1 MANLS
6 KQKRERMLAYL
17 NKLKALNDDDEHI
30 RAITEI
36 ENALNEKK
44 YGLVWEEHSEYVD
57 EMLENHIPIFT
68 EDNARKI
75 VADKQAPY
83 NFLLEGDNLHSLKLL
98 EKTHKGKI
106 DVIYIDPPYNTGAK
120 DWKYNNDFVDSND
133 TFRHS
138 KWLSF
143 MSDRLVIANR
153 LLTQEGIIVVSIDHY
168 ELSQLIMLMDSIFS
182 EENRIGIVTVVHKP
196 EGRNQ
201 EKFFGTSNEFALFYA
216 KRKPL
221 ANFSGELIFS
231 DLKEYNSKD
240 NIGPYKLKNFIR
252 MTDGKYATREAKPNF
267 FYPIYVDFRNK
278 NVSLEP
284 KLGYDKILPITRSG
298 VERTW
303 KTLPKTFLKY
313 FENGNIEL
321 VRSETDSGSIYEK
334 LRPAEVI
341 RTHWMKKEYHAYH
354 YGTKILTDILG
365 NKKFDFPKSIYLVKD
380 IINITSNS
388 DSIILD
394 FFAGSGTTGHAVA
407 QLNKEDGGN
416 RKYILCTNNENNIC
430 EEVTWQRLN
439 NIQADLP
446 HNLKYFKTDFIKKF
460 DREEAITDL
469 MLLHIKELI
478 ELEHHI
484 EADDQNIVILLDE
497 SLIGDVITR
506 IEQGGKLFIASGIFL
521 SRADQL
527 LLEKKEVELIEIPE
541 YYFREELREV
551 GEL

>member
-1 MANLS
+1 
-6 KQKRERMLAYL
+6 MLAYL
-17 NKLKALNDDDEHI
+17 DKLKALNDDDEHI

-44 YGLVWEEHSEYVD
+44 YGLVWEEHSEKVD
-57 EMLENHIPIFT
+57 EMLEDHIPIFT

-120 DWKYNNDFVDSND
+120 DWKYNNNFVDSND

-143 MSDRLVIANR
+143 MSDRLVIASS
-153 LLTQEGIIVVSIDHY
+153 LLTPEGIIIVSIDHY
-168 ELSQLIMLMDSIFS
+168 ELSQLIMLMDSIFG

-231 DLKEYNSKD
+231 DLEEYCTKD
-240 NIGPYKLKNFIR
+240 KVGPYKLKNFIR
-252 MTDGKYATREAKPNF
+252 MSDGKYATREAKPNF

-278 NVSLEP
+278 NISLEP
-284 KLGYDKILPITRSG
+284 KPGYDKVLPITKAG

-303 KTLPKTFLKY
+303 KTLPKTFVKY
-313 FENGNIEL
+313 FEKGNIEL
-321 VRSETDSGSIYEK
+321 VKSETDPGSIYEK
-334 LRPAEVI
+334 LRPAEII
-341 RTHWMKKEYHAYH
+341 RTHWLKKEYHSYH
-354 YGTKILTDILG
+354 YGTKILNDLLG
-365 NKKFDFPKSIYLVKD
+365 TKKFDFPKSLYLVKD
-380 IINITSNS
+380 IINITSDSN
-388 DSIILD
+388 SIILD

-407 QLNKEDGGN
+407 QLNQEDGGN

-430 EEVTWQRLN
+430 EEVTWQRLK
-439 NIQADLP
+439 NIQTDLP

-460 DREEAITDL
+460 DRNEAVADL

-484 EADDQNIVILLDE
+484 EVDDYNTVILLDE
-497 SLIGDVITR
+497 NNVANAIDRVERS
-506 IEQGGKLFIASGIFL
+506 GKLFLASGIFL

-527 LLEKKEVELIEIPE
+527 ILEEKGVELIDIPE

>member
-1 MANLS
+1 MTNLS

-17 NKLKALNDDDEHI
+17 DKLKALNDDDEHI

-44 YGLVWEEHSEYVD
+44 YGLVWEEHSEKVD
-57 EMLENHIPIFT
+57 EMLEDHIPIFT

-120 DWKYNNDFVDSND
+120 DWKYNNNFVDSND

-143 MSDRLVIANR
+143 MSDRLVIASS
-153 LLTQEGIIVVSIDHY
+153 LLTPEGIIIVSIDHY
-168 ELSQLIMLMDSIFS
+168 ELSQLIMLMDSIFG

-231 DLKEYNSKD
+231 DLEEYCTKD
-240 NIGPYKLKNFIR
+240 KVGPYKLKNFIR
-252 MTDGKYATREAKPNF
+252 MSDGKYATREAKPNF

-278 NVSLEP
+278 NISLEP
-284 KLGYDKILPITRSG
+284 KPGYDKVLPITKAG

-303 KTLPKTFLKY
+303 KTLPKTFVKY
-313 FENGNIEL
+313 FEKGNIEL
-321 VRSETDSGSIYEK
+321 VKSETDPGSIYEK
-334 LRPAEVI
+334 LRPAEII
-341 RTHWMKKEYHAYH
+341 RTHWLKKEYHSYH
-354 YGTKILTDILG
+354 YGTKILNDLLG
-365 NKKFDFPKSIYLVKD
+365 TKKFDFPKSLYLVKD
-380 IINITSNS
+380 IINITSDSN
-388 DSIILD
+388 SIILD

-407 QLNKEDGGN
+407 QLNQEDGGN

-430 EEVTWQRLN
+430 EEVTWQRLK
-439 NIQADLP
+439 NIQTDLP

-460 DREEAITDL
+460 DRNEAVADL

-484 EADDQNIVILLDE
+484 EVDDYNTVILLDE
-497 SLIGDVITR
+497 NNVANAIDRVERS
-506 IEQGGKLFIASGIFL
+506 GKLFLASGIFL

-527 LLEKKEVELIEIPE
+527 ILEEKGVELIDIPE